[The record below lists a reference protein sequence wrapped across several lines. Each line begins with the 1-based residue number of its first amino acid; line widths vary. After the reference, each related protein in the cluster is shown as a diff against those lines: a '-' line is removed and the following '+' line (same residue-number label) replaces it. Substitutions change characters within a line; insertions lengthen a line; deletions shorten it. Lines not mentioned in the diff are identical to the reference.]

1 LRKTFGLGAIVMI
14 ALIATV
20 TWRRDYKHL
29 APGGLFAALIAI
41 DFALLCAEYICEKM
55 TQAAAPTASR

>member
-1 LRKTFGLGAIVMI
+1 MI